1 MGGVDDANRGPNR
14 VTLLVLMLG
23 QSLLGLLLSDQ
34 YRDVEWINDLD
45 PISWTV

>member
-1 MGGVDDANRGPNR
+1 MPTADRIASL
-14 VTLLVLMLG
+14 LLVLMLV